1 MFCFDLSL
9 SVQWSKVSA
18 LTQKSPH
25 ALSFFGVRVPERR
38 FLNSSF
44 RLIVH
49 ILKTSH
55 HWSPKRTGLR
65 SGELF
70 APRKECWVDRQHFR
84 KVKCRCWLSPR
95 QCTAICSQRFDSCC
109 FRGASNVKPWW
120 THSRQVVLLTVNL
133 VAVCSSVNTQI
144 HATYVDTSAWPLL
157 MIYALYLQWLK
168 SKHWQERTANG
179 FVMASRLILLS
190 MCTKSP

>member
-1 MFCFDLSL
+1 MLFHS
-9 SVQWSKVSA
+9 SVWESQRDAFWTRLFVWSSTYLKQA
-18 LTQKSPH
+18 IIDPQK
-25 ALSFFGVRVPERR
+25 
-38 FLNSSF
+38 
-44 RLIVH
+44 
-49 ILKTSH
+49 
-55 HWSPKRTGLR
+55 WTGLR

-70 APRKECWVDRQHFR
+70 APRKECWADRQHFR

-95 QCTAICSQRFDSCC
+95 QCTVICSQRFDSRC
-109 FRGASNVKPWW
+109 FRGASNVRPWW

-144 HATYVDTSAWPLL
+144 HATYVDTSERPLL
-157 MIYALYLQWLK
+157 MIYALSLQWLK

-190 MCTKSP
+190 VCTKSP